1 METLKKKDLV
11 MIGVMIF
18 SLFFGAGNL
27 IFPPIIGKQAGTNM
41 IVTMLFFSITAIIF
55 PILGIIAVAK
65 SEGLKKLSNRVDPVF
80 SVIFT
85 TAVYLALGP
94 ALAMPRAGTV
104 PFEIAIAPYLPEGM
118 SAKPILLIYTTVFFG
133 VVYWLSLSPH
143 KLLDRISK
151 ITSPAFL
158 VLIFM
163 LFIGTFIKPMG
174 AYGRPEEIYSRNF
187 GLQGFLDGYLTLD
200 ALAGLNYGLVVAYV
214 VKSKIDDEE
223 SKFTKTV
230 IRTGII
236 AAIMLFTVY
245 MMLAHVGAASASM
258 FPQTKNGAEI
268 LTQTMR
274 YSYGNFGAV
283 LLALMFIIACLNI
296 GVGLTISLSQ
306 YFNSLIKKVP
316 YKAWATIWVFWSY
329 ILANLGF
336 QKIMEYSIPVL
347 LAIYPPSLV
356 LIILALLDKQ
366 IKSDKIIYR
375 CTVYPTVVISII
387 NTLSKI
393 NITIPVLTKFV
404 KNLPLQSADLEW
416 VLVTVI
422 CFIISFGVTKLR
434 KKIN

>member
-65 SEGLKKLSNRVDPVF
+65 SEGLKKLSNRADPVC
-80 SVIFT
+80 SVIST

-200 ALAGLNYGLVVAYV
+200 ALAGCN
-214 VKSKIDDEE
+214 
-223 SKFTKTV
+223 
-230 IRTGII
+230 
-236 AAIMLFTVY
+236 
-245 MMLAHVGAASASM
+245 
-258 FPQTKNGAEI
+258 
-268 LTQTMR
+268 
-274 YSYGNFGAV
+274 
-283 LLALMFIIACLNI
+283 
-296 GVGLTISLSQ
+296 
-306 YFNSLIKKVP
+306 
-316 YKAWATIWVFWSY
+316 
-329 ILANLGF
+329 
-336 QKIMEYSIPVL
+336 
-347 LAIYPPSLV
+347 
-356 LIILALLDKQ
+356 
-366 IKSDKIIYR
+366 
-375 CTVYPTVVISII
+375 
-387 NTLSKI
+387 
-393 NITIPVLTKFV
+393 
-404 KNLPLQSADLEW
+404 
-416 VLVTVI
+416 
-422 CFIISFGVTKLR
+422 
-434 KKIN
+434 

>member
-1 METLKKKDLV
+1 
-11 MIGVMIF
+11 
-18 SLFFGAGNL
+18 
-27 IFPPIIGKQAGTNM
+27 
-41 IVTMLFFSITAIIF
+41 
-55 PILGIIAVAK
+55 
-65 SEGLKKLSNRVDPVF
+65 
-80 SVIFT
+80 
-85 TAVYLALGP
+85 
-94 ALAMPRAGTV
+94 
-104 PFEIAIAPYLPEGM
+104 
-118 SAKPILLIYTTVFFG
+118 
-133 VVYWLSLSPH
+133 
-143 KLLDRISK
+143 
-151 ITSPAFL
+151 
-158 VLIFM
+158 
-163 LFIGTFIKPMG
+163 
-174 AYGRPEEIYSRNF
+174 
-187 GLQGFLDGYLTLD
+187 
-200 ALAGLNYGLVVAYV
+200 
-214 VKSKIDDEE
+214 
-223 SKFTKTV
+223 
-230 IRTGII
+230 
-236 AAIMLFTVY
+236 